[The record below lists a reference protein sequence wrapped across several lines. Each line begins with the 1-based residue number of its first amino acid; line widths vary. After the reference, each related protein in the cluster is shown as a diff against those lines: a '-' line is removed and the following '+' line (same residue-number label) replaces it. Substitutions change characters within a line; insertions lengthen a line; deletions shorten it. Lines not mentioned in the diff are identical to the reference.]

1 MIIVFNPAAGM
12 RRASLLWRVLD
23 VLVANGIRIELA
35 ETHRPGHAEALAREA
50 VCRGASMVVAA
61 GGDGTI
67 AEVANGLLG
76 SSARLGVIPL
86 GSANVMAHELSL
98 PFEPRAVAA
107 ALAFGRTRPLWPGVA
122 RGAEGARLFVQMLGV
137 GFDAQVVHHL
147 PVVLKRALGRGA
159 YAVQT
164 LRELALLPLHADP
177 PAPGR
182 RGDAGRQR
190 HRQQGTAVW
199 RAVPAGARP
208 PARREPGFSVVL
220 FDHAGIAATLLYG
233 AALPLGLLGRAPGV
247 RHVRARQID
256 FIGNESGAGAGGRRR
271 RRLDADH
278 RDRRAGLDRGGGRIA
293 HRFSRDGRSP
303 SPSSRYSQ
311 SRSRGPN
318 RAIETGSGMGLT
330 VKSICRR
337 VPST

>member
-50 VCRGASMVVAA
+50 VCGGASMVVAA

-86 GSANVMAHELSL
+86 GTANVLAHELSL

-122 RGAEGARLFVQMLGV
+122 RGAEGTRLFVQMLGV

-147 PVVLKRALGRGA
+147 PVALKRAFGRGA

-164 LRELALLPLHADP
+164 LRELACYRFTPIRLRLDGEETQAASVIVSKGRLYGGRFLLAPAACAARAGIFRGAVRPLRASPPRCCMAPRCRSACWAARRACAMCVRGRSTSSATRRCRCRRTATP
-177 PAPGR
+177 PAGR
-182 RGDAGRQR
+182 RSA
-190 HRQQGTAVW
+190 
-199 RAVPAGARP
+199 
-208 PARREPGFSVVL
+208 
-220 FDHAGIAATLLYG
+220 
-233 AALPLGLLGRAPGV
+233 
-247 RHVRARQID
+247 
-256 FIGNESGAGAGGRRR
+256 
-271 RRLDADH
+271 
-278 RDRRAGLDRGGGRIA
+278 
-293 HRFSRDGRSP
+293 
-303 SPSSRYSQ
+303 
-311 SRSRGPN
+311 
-318 RAIETGSGMGLT
+318 
-330 VKSICRR
+330 
-337 VPST
+337 